1 MPSHLLTPRLSKRTK
16 PRPSKK
22 SNAAAETS
30 GCLRRSLTT
39 KLHAVLNTL
48 DNNLHLMLHQL
59 SCKLIYNL

>member
-1 MPSHLLTPRLSKRTK
+1 
-16 PRPSKK
+16 
-22 SNAAAETS
+22 
-30 GCLRRSLTT
+30 LTT